1 MPAFPL
7 RRLVTC
13 FLVFVAAIFTIGDA
27 NGQDISDSQKKAVK
41 QIKSMIDEAG
51 SLFKAKKFEESAE
64 QIRQAQSKLVKF
76 TSDADAK
83 IVKKL
88 KKDYDR
94 LAKAQSLLKGKGE
107 SFDSLPSFDS
117 LMSQSDGTEG
127 SSSKGSDSKGSES
140 KGSDS
145 KGSDSKGSGTKGSS
159 TKEEMEGSG
168 TKEEPEMVSFVS
180 EVAPILIENCG
191 QCHIQQARGQYKMNN
206 YTSIKKGSR
215 KGIAVSPRNL
225 EKSRLIQ
232 LIESGKM
239 PPRKSG
245 KKVSSEDL
253 AILKTW
259 VEQGA
264 KFDGDSKQKKK
275 DLNSYVGTQGSS
287 TKDGS
292 EGSGSKGSGSKGSD
306 SKGSSSKDGM
316 GVSSGGSDKKN

>member
-127 SSSKGSDSKGSES
+127 SSSKGSDSKGS
-140 KGSDS
+140 
-145 KGSDSKGSGTKGSS
+145 DSKGSGTKGSSTKGSS

-292 EGSGSKGSGSKGSD
+292 EGSGSKGSGSKGS
-306 SKGSSSKDGM
+306 SSKDGM

>member
-127 SSSKGSDSKGSES
+127 SSSKGSDSKGSGT
-140 KGSDS
+140 KGSS
-145 KGSDSKGSGTKGSS
+145 TKGSS

>member
-127 SSSKGSDSKGSES
+127 SS
-140 KGSDS
+140 S